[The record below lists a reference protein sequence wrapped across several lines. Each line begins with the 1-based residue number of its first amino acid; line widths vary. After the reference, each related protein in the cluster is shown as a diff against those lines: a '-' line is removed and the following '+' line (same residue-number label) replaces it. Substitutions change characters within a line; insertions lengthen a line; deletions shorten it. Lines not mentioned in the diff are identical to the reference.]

1 MAIKWNINKDYLIE
15 FNLTGQLVYKEYRE
29 FLAELEPIAKKAGEV
44 RLLAILNDFTGWDE
58 NKGWEDSSIT
68 DRTDPYM
75 KKMAIVGD
83 EKWRDMVEL
92 FTLKGLRSV
101 AIEYFSSDNEQAA
114 REWLES

>member
-1 MAIKWNINKDYLIE
+1 MAIKWIINKDNLIE
-15 FNLTGQLVYKEYRE
+15 INLTSQLVYKEYRE
-29 FLAELEPIAKKAGEV
+29 LLAEIESIAKKAGEV
-44 RLLAILNDFTGWDE
+44 RLLVILKDFAGWEE
-58 NKGWEDSSIT
+58 NKGWEDSSIA

-92 FTLKGLRSV
+92 FTLKGMRSV
-101 AIEYFSSDNEQAA
+101 AIEYFSSDNEQTA